1 MDDFDKEYIR
11 ILDRMRRL
19 CSRREYCTSDI
30 YAKASGAVAAAM
42 RKMGLSADAVA
53 GQMAAEMVSALKREK
68 YLDDNRYASAFARDK
83 ASISGWGKLKIRNA
97 LASKGLERHIV
108 DAALEEIDGASA
120 GSRMEKVLEVKF
132 RSLAK
137 QSEAVK
143 SSSASGKNARAGGYG
158 AQEYGS
164 GDRGRCYELKMK
176 MLRFALGRGY
186 GYEEAA
192 PVIERLLS
200 EYSLS

>member
-42 RKMGLSADAVA
+42 RKMSLSADAVA

-132 RSLAK
+132 RSLAR

-143 SSSASGKNARAGGYG
+143 SSS
-158 AQEYGS
+158 
-164 GDRGRCYELKMK
+164 DRRYELKMK
-176 MLRFALGRGY
+176 MLRFAIGRGY